1 MTTIAYRDGI
11 IAYDS
16 LITSGEVI
24 IYNNYE
30 KSIVCKGV
38 RFFIAGAL
46 SNYDDVVSDWF
57 DSKSKDL
64 ESSGF
69 ALDCDELF
77 EFGYDVK
84 GMWKERVKL
93 DGYCAIGSGYKF
105 ALTAMDC
112 GATAGEAIKR
122 ASERC
127 LYTGGNIRTFKIL

>member
-16 LITSGEVI
+16 LIVAGETI

-30 KSIVCKGV
+30 KSIVYKDA
-38 RFFIAGAL
+38 RFFITGSV
-46 SNYDDVVSDWF
+46 SNYDNVLNDWF
-57 DSKSKDL
+57 DSKPKDL

-69 ALDCDELF
+69 VLDGGELF
-77 EFGYDVK
+77 EFGYSVE

-105 ALTAMDC
+105 AFAAMDC
-112 GATAGEAIKR
+112 GASAEEAVMK

-127 LYTGGNIRTFKIL
+127 VYTGGKIRTFKIP